1 MHCDGNINLYLDDL
15 ISTGFD
21 GLHPIQRTANMSI
34 KKVREKYGEKLCL
47 IGNVDSSH
55 TLVFGTEDRI
65 IYETLETIRDGG
77 LTGAMILASDS
88 DLRDEMPFEKVD
100 LMFRTG
106 LKYGEYPIDV
116 DAVDERM
123 KQCIK

>member
-1 MHCDGNINLYLDDL
+1 
-15 ISTGFD
+15 
-21 GLHPIQRTANMSI
+21 
-34 KKVREKYGEKLCL
+34 
-47 IGNVDSSH
+47 
-55 TLVFGTEDRI
+55 
-65 IYETLETIRDGG
+65 
-77 LTGAMILASDS
+77 MILASDS

-116 DAVDERM
+116 DTVDERM